1 LEKEKAMKNIRLLL
15 SLAAVVI
22 GALSAAAADL
32 AKIDR
37 TLAREPA
44 YRFKPGYCLLVFGP
58 EAKTRVWLVLDGE
71 VLYVDRNA
79 NGDLTEHG
87 KRVVGKSVNAS
98 SERES
103 ADGVPDG
110 LEFDVGEITETDGK
124 TWHRLRASVRRKNG
138 RWEITTL
145 SASSAIEFVREQ
157 RTEGSF
163 PLADRPQ
170 DAPLVHFDGSFTLA
184 PRRDRGVVRAPNGQ
198 WNQSASDLHVLL
210 GTPVRGKDCDSFVR
224 TWMGYPGPSVRP
236 VAEIEFPGKDPG
248 GKPVKAQVTLIH
260 R

>member
-1 LEKEKAMKNIRLLL
+1 MKNLRLVLA
-15 SLAAVVI
+15 LAAVVV
-22 GALSAAAADL
+22 GAVPAAAADL

-37 TLAREPA
+37 TLVREPV
-44 YRFKPGYCLLVFGP
+44 YRFKPKYCLLVFGP
-58 EAKTRVWLVLDGE
+58 EAKARVWLVLDGD

-79 NGDLTEHG
+79 NGDLTEEG
-87 KRVVGKSVNAS
+87 KRVVGKSVNAG
-98 SERES
+98 SERRS
-103 ADGVPDG
+103 TDGLPDG
-110 LEFDVGEITETDGK
+110 LEFDAGEITETDGK
-124 TWHRLRASVRRKNG
+124 AWHRLTASVRRDNNG
-138 RWEITTL
+138 RWEITKL
-145 SASSAIEFVREQ
+145 SSSSAIEFVREQ

-170 DAPLVHFDGSFTLA
+170 DAPFVHFDGSFTLA

-198 WNQSASDLHVLL
+198 WHQSASDLHVLL

-224 TWMGYPGPSVRP
+224 TWMRYPGPSVRP

-248 GKPVKAQVTLIH
+248 GKPIKAQVTLVH